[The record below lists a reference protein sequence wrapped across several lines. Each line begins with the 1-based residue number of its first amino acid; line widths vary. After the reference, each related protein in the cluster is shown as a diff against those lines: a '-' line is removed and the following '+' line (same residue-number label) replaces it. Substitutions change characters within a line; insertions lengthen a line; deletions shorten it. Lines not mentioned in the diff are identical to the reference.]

1 MINLFSVIGSNYYP
15 EVLGAMYIINAPFL
29 FAGIWSG
36 IKIFLDPNTQKKI
49 NIIGSNYK
57 SELLKVI
64 DEENLPM
71 FLGGKSDYDIS
82 RNMGPWNPLG
92 LEIYGSKED
101 IEEKN
106 RKL

>member
-1 MINLFSVIGSNYYP
+1 
-15 EVLGAMYIINAPFL
+15 
-29 FAGIWSG
+29 
-36 IKIFLDPNTQKKI
+36 
-49 NIIGSNYK
+49 
-57 SELLKVI
+57 
-64 DEENLPM
+64 M